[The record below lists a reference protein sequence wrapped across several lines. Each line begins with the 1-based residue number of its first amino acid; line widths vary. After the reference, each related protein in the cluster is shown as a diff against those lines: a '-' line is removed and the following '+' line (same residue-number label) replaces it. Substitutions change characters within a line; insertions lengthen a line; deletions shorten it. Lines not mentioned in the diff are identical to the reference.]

1 MLSLARSRY
10 TLYSQFVF
18 TATNA
23 FGLLLG
29 TIYNANT
36 PDLYP
41 NNAHHKLGWIV
52 TWVVSAQVVIGL
64 LGRVAGVLNSGEGHA
79 QHSVERQSFMP
90 VSTEAMEEHES
101 RWPKLFRHSNDSGQ
115 GTEPESPTA
124 SGFRSPPIPLEDVD
138 KEYEEEDID
147 LESLHPESTNHGKA
161 HGLAKR
167 IADKVSSRAWK
178 VLLFGYNFVDRTILI
193 LGFVA
198 LATGIVTYAR
208 FFVRVTGP
216 FVCCRRVAN
225 SGDRKEMP
233 SSVDWRTGSRAAPSF
248 GTAFSLWAAGPDA
261 LASLD
266 GYVPSFF
273 PDHGMV
279 GLWSNNETG
288 LECSTQ
294 ASRTEM
300 ASDG

>member
-41 NNAHHKLGWIV
+41 NNAHHKLGWLV

-64 LGRVAGVLNSGEGHA
+64 LGRVAGMLKSGADHT
-79 QHSVERQSFMP
+79 QHSGERQSFMP

-115 GTEPESPTA
+115 GTEPASDSLTSPTG
-124 SGFRSPPIPLEDVD
+124 SGFRSPPIPLEDAD
-138 KEYEEEDID
+138 KEYDEEDVD
-147 LESLHPESTNHGKA
+147 LESLHPESINHSKA

-193 LGFVA
+193 LGFIA
-198 LATGIVTYAR
+198 LATGIITYAR
-208 FFVRVTGP
+208 FFVRV
-216 FVCCRRVAN
+216 
-225 SGDRKEMP
+225 M
-233 SSVDWRTGSRAAPSF
+233 
-248 GTAFSLWAAGPDA
+248 
-261 LASLD
+261 
-266 GYVPSFF
+266 VP
-273 PDHGMV
+273 
-279 GLWSNNETG
+279 
-288 LECSTQ
+288 
-294 ASRTEM
+294 
-300 ASDG
+300 